1 MGFNVQVSIDP
12 AMSRCSVTRVQL
24 AGCYKIACAR
34 RRITK
39 LTPTIKCTSASV
51 IQTNGVEVMHVW
63 GKRMLHP
70 SGTHDFKTVQSETT
84 RILSEVPCLHLS
96 REKHW

>member
-51 IQTNGVEVMHVW
+51 IETHGVEVMHVW
-63 GKRMLHP
+63 GKRVLYP
-70 SGTHDFKTVQSETT
+70 LGTQDFKTVESENA
-84 RILSEVPCLHLS
+84 RILGEIRLHFW
-96 REKHW
+96 EG

>member
-1 MGFNVQVSIDP
+1 
-12 AMSRCSVTRVQL
+12 MSRCSVTRVQL

-63 GKRMLHP
+63 GKRMRDPL
-70 SGTHDFKTVQSETT
+70 STQDFKTVQSENPG
-84 RILSEVPCLHLS
+84 ILGDVPCLHFW
-96 REKHW
+96 EG